1 MVGVQA
7 NEIITI
13 VNVLCRT
20 CLAAAQGCFKRS
32 IRRQSRRNHV
42 ALGPNTT
49 ASWIQSATCCALVS
63 QQLALLFVRQWLC
76 GVILQIGRKMLRGAH
91 PQNSDG
97 DALDAERELERRF
110 ER

>member
-1 MVGVQA
+1 VA
-7 NEIITI
+7 PFF
-13 VNVLCRT
+13 R
-20 CLAAAQGCFKRS
+20 AAAGMFRKTR
-32 IRRQSRRNHV
+32 
-42 ALGPNTT
+42 T
-49 ASWIQSATCCALVS
+49 ARLAG

-76 GVILQIGRKMLRGAH
+76 GVILEIGRKMLRAAH

>member
-1 MVGVQA
+1 MGNQARWDPKEGREAPRGANSKRYMESKIATIAAFRFRINGLRKNRPVTSVLVG
-7 NEIITI
+7 
-13 VNVLCRT
+13 
-20 CLAAAQGCFKRS
+20 
-32 IRRQSRRNHV
+32 
-42 ALGPNTT
+42 
-49 ASWIQSATCCALVS
+49 

-91 PQNSDG
+91 PQNSDA

>member
-1 MVGVQA
+1 MLAGIGGGLISGLSKSE
-7 NEIITI
+7 NR
-13 VNVLCRT
+13 LSFFR
-20 CLAAAQGCFKRS
+20 AAAS
-32 IRRQSRRNHV
+32 HV
-42 ALGPNTT
+42 RETRA
-49 ASWIQSATCCALVS
+49 ARLVG

-97 DALDAERELERRF
+97 DALDAQRELERRF